1 MLLGTPALLENITF
15 DALEPILAPVTYIIN
30 NQNCVHSYIEEMNK
44 MEMDMNAMKAE
55 VGGAFVL
62 SWMVFGMG
70 LSTIEG
76 AAALAVVWMAFA
88 GAHVLPIVTWCNM
101 MTSDLG
107 DVEGNW
113 MANGMRLGAQMV
125 GALLAVLMVTE
136 FGTWDGP
143 DWVSQDMWLPDIA
156 DNLWMVIGMIAAGA
170 VWWQV
175 HTRCESA
182 WASAFGLMALG
193 GAMTLTGAHEMG
205 ASLASAGDGIVDT
218 LVNWIFDG
226 LFVGV
231 GALAGAKID
240 EML

>member
-1 MLLGTPALLENITF
+1 
-15 DALEPILAPVTYIIN
+15 
-30 NQNCVHSYIEEMNK
+30 
-44 MEMDMNAMKAE
+44 
-55 VGGAFVL
+55 
-62 SWMVFGMG
+62 MG

-101 MTSDLG
+101 MTGDLG

-113 MANGMRLGAQMV
+113 MANGMRLVAQMV
-125 GALLAVLMVTE
+125 GALLAILVATE
-136 FGTWDGP
+136 FGAIET
-143 DWVSQDMWLPDIA
+143 DWAATDMWITEIA
-156 DNLWMVIGMIAAGA
+156 DHLWTIIGMIAAGA

-193 GAMTLTGAHEMG
+193 SAMMLTGAHEMG

-231 GALAGAKID
+231 GALVGAKID